1 MTDWKDS
8 RVMLLDTESLSLAS
22 ITWELVIRCDVFLED
37 EDKYLEDELSPTV
50 FVVEIELSYL

>member
-37 EDKYLEDELSPTV
+37 EDKYLEDDLSPTV
-50 FVVEIELSYL
+50 FIVEIESSSL